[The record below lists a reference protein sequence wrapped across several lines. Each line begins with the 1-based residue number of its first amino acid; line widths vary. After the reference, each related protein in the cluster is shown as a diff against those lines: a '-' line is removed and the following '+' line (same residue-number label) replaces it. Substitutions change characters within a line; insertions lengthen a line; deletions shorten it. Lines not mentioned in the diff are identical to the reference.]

1 MTPAQ
6 IFVILGLV
14 QQYGP
19 GILNSIKTILS
30 KKDATIADVE
40 AIFSDLKP
48 YADFGIPEVVPVNQT
63 QAGPV

>member
-19 GILNSIKTILS
+19 SIITGIKSIIS

-40 AIFSDLKP
+40 AIFKGLQP
-48 YADFGIPEVVPVNQT
+48 YEAFGIPAVVIPP
-63 QAGPV
+63 AA